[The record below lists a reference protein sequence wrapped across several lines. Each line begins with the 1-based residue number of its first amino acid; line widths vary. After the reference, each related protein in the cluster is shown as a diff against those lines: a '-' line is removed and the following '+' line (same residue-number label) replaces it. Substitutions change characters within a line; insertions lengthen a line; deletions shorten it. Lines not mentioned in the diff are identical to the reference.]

1 MLDSIN
7 LYTKYFGGYFMTDNS
22 NLTLYT
28 ACPDAY
34 GCPVEATLAVIGGKW
49 KGVILYHL
57 MSGAKRFNE
66 FRRLMPDI
74 TQRML
79 TLQLR
84 ELEKDGII
92 HREIFKEVP
101 PKVEYSLTE
110 FGRTLEPIIKLMRD
124 WGEQYNLK
132 K

>member
-57 MSGAKRFNE
+57 ISGTKRFNE

-124 WGEQYNLK
+124 WGEQYNFK